1 MILDGSSVDEVLLAA
16 QRNLEVVSATAAEAR
31 KYEPNPAQAPFHES
45 AARIRGMYTGNRV
58 GKSWAAAKECDRWAT
73 GKDHQQLE
81 RHPPPCRIRVVG
93 DGFDY
98 GIKEILLPIFQRLV
112 DPNTLRGGSWD
123 AAYSKGER
131 TLYYENGSTIQ
142 FMSYKL
148 GEQGSGPQKFAGVE
162 LDLFWFDEHGPQ
174 EVWAENL
181 TRVGRRGPVHAM
193 NTLTPI
199 LGKTW
204 EYREIWEKWQ
214 QGDPEIECFTGSIH
228 DNPYLGEGAAASV
241 IKGEADPQMRA
252 VREHGAWISMGGA
265 VYPMFDRPRH
275 VVPFDAARVRACTKS
290 VIIDPHPSRAK
301 GHHVLWCGVDQEQRM
316 FAYRERI
323 YKCPIPEICDGIRA
337 ECEVDED
344 VRRWWIDSHWG
355 WADNETGKSIAEQY
369 QDNGIPVQ
377 PASNDKTGGIQLMQ
391 TALEV
396 SPSTRRAMF
405 EVMDTCVE
413 TAKQFERYVWKP
425 QTQAMREG
433 DRTVVRGAG
442 ARLHRHFGGKN
453 AAPTMQRK
461 AWS

>member
-1 MILDGSSVDEVLLAA
+1 
-16 QRNLEVVSATAAEAR
+16 
-31 KYEPNPAQAPFHES
+31 
-45 AARIRGMYTGNRV
+45 
-58 GKSWAAAKECDRWAT
+58 
-73 GKDHQQLE
+73 
-81 RHPPPCRIRVVG
+81 
-93 DGFDY
+93 
-98 GIKEILLPIFQRLV
+98 
-112 DPNTLRGGSWD
+112 
-123 AAYSKGER
+123 
-131 TLYYENGSTIQ
+131 
-142 FMSYKL
+142 
-148 GEQGSGPQKFAGVE
+148 
-162 LDLFWFDEHGPQ
+162 
-174 EVWAENL
+174 
-181 TRVGRRGPVHAM
+181 
-193 NTLTPI
+193 
-199 LGKTW
+199 
-204 EYREIWEKWQ
+204 
-214 QGDPEIECFTGSIH
+214 
-228 DNPYLGEGAAASV
+228 
-241 IKGEADPQMRA
+241 
-252 VREHGAWISMGGA
+252 
-265 VYPMFDRPRH
+265 
-275 VVPFDAARVRACTKS
+275 
-290 VIIDPHPSRAK
+290 
-301 GHHVLWCGVDQEQRM
+301 M

-337 ECEVDED
+337 ECEADED

-433 DRTVVRGAG
+433 DRWQTIDEYDDLVTCARYFVQTNPRFQGRAVDNGPTVVRGAG